1 MSITETFTQKV
12 SLLKLE
18 ISSKFDL
25 NKALMTTSK
34 LVNDLG
40 PVGNLGYKSQSI
52 YVTFLFMFNT
62 DIFDMNTRNFTES
75 VTC

>member
-1 MSITETFTQKV
+1 
-12 SLLKLE
+12 
-18 ISSKFDL
+18 
-25 NKALMTTSK
+25 MTTSK

-62 DIFDMNTRNFTES
+62 DIFDINTRNFTES
-75 VTC
+75 VTCWACGYVAQMAEASANKTVFILSKI